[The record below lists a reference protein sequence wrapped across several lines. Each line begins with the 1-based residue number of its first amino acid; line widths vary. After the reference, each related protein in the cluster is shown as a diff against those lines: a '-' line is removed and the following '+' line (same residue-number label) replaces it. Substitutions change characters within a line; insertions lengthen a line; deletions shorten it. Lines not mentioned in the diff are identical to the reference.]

1 MEVRVLSR
9 APVSLNIMLYTRKG
23 DSGTTKAFN
32 SKPGQRM
39 SKSSCQTEALGAL
52 DELNSFSGLLKVK
65 LVDVAWT
72 VQVSAN
78 VSADSLKKPAE
89 IIQWVQECLFIVQ
102 AEVAGADK
110 KIDQAKIDRI
120 EFMVDWIEKEMPP
133 IKTFFISG
141 GTEIAALF
149 DISRTL
155 ARKAE
160 RRVIAGTEKG
170 EVVVGPVTLAF
181 LNRLSSLFY
190 ALARLSN
197 HKAQIKEIS
206 PSYT

>member
-1 MEVRVLSR
+1 
-9 APVSLNIMLYTRKG
+9 MLYTRKG

-32 SKPGQRM
+32 TKSGQRI

-65 LVDVAWT
+65 LADVSWK
-72 VQVSAN
+72 VNISASEN
-78 VSADSLKKPAE
+78 KTPAE

-110 KIDQAKIDRI
+110 EIDQTKVDHI
-120 EFMVDWIEKEMPP
+120 EWTVDWIEKEMPS

-141 GTEIAALF
+141 GTEIASLF
-149 DISRTL
+149 DVCRTL
-155 ARKAE
+155 ARRAE
-160 RRVIAGTEKG
+160 RRVIAGVEAE

-197 HKAQIKEIS
+197 HKSGIKEQA
-206 PSYT
+206 PTYQ

>member
-1 MEVRVLSR
+1 
-9 APVSLNIMLYTRKG
+9 MLYTRKG

-52 DELNSFSGLLKVK
+52 DELNSFIGLLKVK
-65 LVDVAWT
+65 LGDVAWT
-72 VQVSAN
+72 VSISADG
-78 VSADSLKKPAE
+78 SPDSLKKPAE
-89 IIQWVQECLFIVQ
+89 IVQWVQECLFIVQ
-102 AEVAGADK
+102 AETAGADK
-110 KIDQAKIDRI
+110 KMEQSKIDRI
-120 EFMVDWIEKEMPP
+120 EFIVDGIEKEMPP

-141 GTEIAALF
+141 GTELAALF

-160 RRVIAGTEKG
+160 RRVIGGVENG

-197 HKAQIKEIS
+197 HKSGIVEIS
-206 PSYT
+206 PSYS

>member
-1 MEVRVLSR
+1 
-9 APVSLNIMLYTRKG
+9 MLYTRKG

-52 DELNSFSGLLKVK
+52 DELNSFIGLLKVK
-65 LVDVAWT
+65 LSDVAWT
-72 VQVSAN
+72 VSISADG
-78 VSADSLKKPAE
+78 SPDSLKKPAE
-89 IIQWVQECLFIVQ
+89 IVQWVQECLFIVQ
-102 AEVAGADK
+102 AETAGADK
-110 KIDQAKIDRI
+110 KMEQSKIDRI
-120 EFMVDWIEKEMPP
+120 EFIVDGIEKEMPP

-141 GTEIAALF
+141 GTELAALF

-160 RRVIAGTEKG
+160 RRVIGGVENG

-197 HKAQIKEIS
+197 HKSGIVEIS
-206 PSYT
+206 PSYS